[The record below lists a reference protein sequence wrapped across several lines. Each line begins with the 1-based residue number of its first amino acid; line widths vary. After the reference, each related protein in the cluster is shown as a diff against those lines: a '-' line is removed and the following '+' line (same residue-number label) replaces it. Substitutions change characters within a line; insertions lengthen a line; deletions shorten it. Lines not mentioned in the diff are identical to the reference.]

1 MTRRLETG
9 LVHGS
14 CVTFGEAGILILGV
28 GGSGKSS
35 LALELLAIGAVLV
48 ADDQVEIYADATGPG
63 ACAPAVLQGL
73 IEARKVGLL
82 KADFAAR
89 TIIRLVIDLE
99 QDETDRLPP
108 RRRIC
113 LGGQKVDLI
122 LGRNTPNLAIAAK
135 LYVVNGRRY

>member
-1 MTRRLETG
+1 MKLALG
-9 LVHGS
+9 LTHAS
-14 CVTFGEAGILILGV
+14 CVAFDAAGILIIGKA
-28 GGSGKSS
+28 GSGKSS
-35 LALELLAIGAVLV
+35 VALEMLALGAVLV

-89 TIIRLVIDLE
+89 SVIRLVIDLD
-99 QDETDRLPP
+99 QDEPDRLPP
-108 RRRIC
+108 RRTIR

-135 LYVVNGRRY
+135 LYVLNGRRH